1 MIKCPKCGAENNEKN
16 KFCLECGED
25 LTKSKKIDDLF
36 DLGGN
41 DSSNDI
47 SDMFDTSMD
56 EQINLKNQMLKVN
69 SLCIR
74 EKYEDANKMLDDLI
88 NEYPDNPL
96 PYIGLIRIESKNYTV
111 YEGSN
116 IDKAIR
122 IANQISGDKKISTLD
137 KDYKNYET
145 KRKLYFSEI
154 EAEAKRKKE
163 LEVKAKKEAEEKA
176 KKELE
181 AKRKLE
187 EEKRKAELERLAFE
201 RAKKEEEERIAR
213 LEKEKKEREE
223 AKKRAELEEKRK
235 IEEAKAKKIAEEKL
249 KKEAEEKAKREAEE
263 KARQE
268 EFNKKLN
275 EFRKKYSNVRKGQT
289 ITYGNYFFTKNG
301 EKKPIEWIAVDS
313 SFTTDNRKCITLV
326 SKYAIDVHEFGC
338 ISALANEINKKR
350 GKRDYLYIGSHK
362 NDEQNIDKVYNY
374 AKSSLREWLNS
385 EFKNEA
391 FDEFEKA
398 NLVRYNTK
406 SYSGKNNSFFYKID
420 DVVNVLSIGDFNS
433 LKGKYRKVK
442 LTPFAKQKGAYKKF
456 GKAYYW
462 LSDVGCEAKAMFAVH
477 YDQYYKVYAD
487 NKGKLMM
494 KVDYY
499 EYPNKEENYYSE
511 KDQNV
516 DLIKDSKFAVRPLI
530 VILA

>member
-1 MIKCPKCGAENNEKN
+1 
-16 KFCLECGED
+16 
-25 LTKSKKIDDLF
+25 
-36 DLGGN
+36 
-41 DSSNDI
+41 
-47 SDMFDTSMD
+47 MFDTSMD

-235 IEEAKAKKIAEEKL
+235 IEK
-249 KKEAEEKAKREAEE
+249 
-263 KARQE
+263 
-268 EFNKKLN
+268 
-275 EFRKKYSNVRKGQT
+275 V
-289 ITYGNYFFTKNG
+289 
-301 EKKPIEWIAVDS
+301 
-313 SFTTDNRKCITLV
+313 
-326 SKYAIDVHEFGC
+326 
-338 ISALANEINKKR
+338 KKR
-350 GKRDYLYIGSHK
+350 SRR
-362 NDEQNIDKVYNY
+362 
-374 AKSSLREWLNS
+374 KS
-385 EFKNEA
+385 
-391 FDEFEKA
+391 
-398 NLVRYNTK
+398 
-406 SYSGKNNSFFYKID
+406 
-420 DVVNVLSIGDFNS
+420 
-433 LKGKYRKVK
+433 
-442 LTPFAKQKGAYKKF
+442 
-456 GKAYYW
+456 
-462 LSDVGCEAKAMFAVH
+462 
-477 YDQYYKVYAD
+477 
-487 NKGKLMM
+487 
-494 KVDYY
+494 
-499 EYPNKEENYYSE
+499 
-511 KDQNV
+511 
-516 DLIKDSKFAVRPLI
+516 
-530 VILA
+530 

>member
-163 LEVKAKKEAEEKA
+163 LEVKAKKE
-176 KKELE
+176 
-181 AKRKLE
+181 E
-187 EEKRKAELERLAFE
+187 EEK
-201 RAKKEEEERIAR
+201 IAR

-268 EFNKKLN
+268 EFNKKLI

-301 EKKPIEWIAVDS
+301 EKKPIEWVAVDS

-338 ISALANEINKKR
+338 IKLLANEINKKR
-350 GKRDYLYIGSHK
+350 GHMDRIYIGY
-362 NDEQNIDKVYNY
+362 NIDEAENNDKVYNY

-385 EFKNEA
+385 IFIDEA
-391 FDEFEKA
+391 FDKIEKA
-398 NLVRYNTK
+398 NITKYNTK
-406 SYSGKNNSFFYKID
+406 SYSGKNNNIFYNIED
-420 DVVNVLSIGDFNS
+420 LVNILSLNEFDM
-433 LKGKYRKVK
+433 LKRKYRKAK
-442 LTPFAKQKGAYKKF
+442 LTPFANQKGAYKKF

-462 LSDVGCEAKAMFAVH
+462 LSNTGRESQSDGH
-477 YDQYYKVYAD
+477 NHYYKVYVD
-487 NKGKLMM
+487 NRGKLMM
-494 KVDYY
+494 KIDYY
-499 EYPNKEENYYSE
+499 EYRNNEKYYYSE
-511 KDQNV
+511 KDQNI
-516 DLIKDSKFAVRPLI
+516 DSIKDSKFAIRPMI
-530 VILA
+530 KILV

>member
-96 PYIGLIRIESKNYTV
+96 PYIGLIRIESKNYTI

-338 ISALANEINKKR
+338 IKLLANEINKKR
-350 GKRDYLYIGSHK
+350 GHMDRIYIGY
-362 NDEQNIDKVYNY
+362 NIDEAENNDKVYNY

-385 EFKNEA
+385 IFIDEA
-391 FDEFEKA
+391 FDKIEKA
-398 NLVRYNTK
+398 NITKYNTK
-406 SYSGKNNSFFYKID
+406 SYSGKNNNIFYNIED
-420 DVVNVLSIGDFNS
+420 LVNILSLNEFDM
-433 LKGKYRKVK
+433 LKRKYRKAK

-462 LSDVGCEAKAMFAVH
+462 LSNTGRESQSDGH
-477 YDQYYKVYAD
+477 NHYYKVYVD
-487 NKGKLMM
+487 NRGKLMM
-494 KVDYY
+494 KIDYY
-499 EYPNKEENYYSE
+499 EYRNNEKYYYSE
-511 KDQNV
+511 KDQNI
-516 DLIKDSKFAVRPLI
+516 DSIKDSKFAIRPMI
-530 VILA
+530 KILV

>member
-1 MIKCPKCGAENNEKN
+1 MIKCPNCGAENNEKN

-25 LTKSKKIDDLF
+25 LTKNKKIDDLF

-268 EFNKKLN
+268 EFNKKLI

-301 EKKPIEWIAVDS
+301 EKKPIEWVAVDS

-338 ISALANEINKKR
+338 ISALANELKR
-350 GKRDYLYIGSHK
+350 RDYFSA
-362 NDEQNIDKVYNY
+362 DKIYNY
-374 AKSSLREWLNS
+374 AKSSLREWLNDT
-385 EFKNEA
+385 FLCEA
-391 FDEFEKA
+391 FDDTEKA
-398 NLVRYNTK
+398 NLIKGCIKTV
-406 SYSGKNNSFFYKID
+406 SGFDNDVFYEINDFINIMSID
-420 DVVNVLSIGDFNS
+420 NFKS
-433 LKGKYRKVK
+433 LKRKYKKAK
-442 LTPFAKQKGAYKKF
+442 LTPFANQKGAYKKF
-456 GKAYYW
+456 GKSYYW
-462 LSDVGCEAKAMFAVH
+462 LSNTGRKETGGSFKDCCFFK
-477 YDQYYKVYAD
+477 YYV
-487 NKGKLMM
+487 NNRGKIM
-494 KVDYY
+494 KKIDFDSGKNDYTY
-499 EYPNKEENYYSE
+499 RYMYFE
-511 KDQNV
+511 KDQNI
-516 DLIKDSKFAVRPLI
+516 DSIKDSKFAIRPMI
-530 VILA
+530 KILV